1 MQPGQLKRRE
11 FMSLLGGAAAWPV
24 AAHAQQGA
32 MPVTGFLNAG
42 SPGPWR
48 QQIAEKKSCHPALAK
63 MALEGAT
70 FFAVAA
76 RPSSAA

>member
-1 MQPGQLKRRE
+1 MR
-11 FMSLLGGAAAWPV
+11 AAPDEHLYDMCRKHFRASFATGNTFW
-24 AAHAQQGA
+24 QQ
-32 MPVTGFLNAG
+32 
-42 SPGPWR
+42 
-48 QQIAEKKSCHPALAK
+48 EKESCHPALAK